1 MFEEEVEGGELWL
14 VKSLSCTYTNSTSTT
29 TRKALL
35 GERTRYVH
43 AVVASW
49 RSTAG
54 LCRGGIVASVAIQ
67 SLCSPQRLYNRLDF
81 DREVYVLGIEST
93 AHTFGV
99 GIASTKPPYIL
110 ANVRYVYM
118 PEKGGIHPR
127 EAATHHARVAPEAVS
142 EALRVAGL
150 SIEDIDAIAVA
161 LGPGLGPCLR
171 VGATIARSLA
181 TYYEKPLVP
190 VNHAVAHIEIG
201 RLATCFEDPVILY
214 VSGGNT
220 IVAAYAKGRY
230 RVFGET
236 LDIALGNLLDTFARE
251 VGLAPPYIVDGLHQV
266 DRCALEANEP
276 YELPYVVKG
285 QDVSFSG
292 LLTAALRTVKQGARL
307 PDVCLGLREVAYS
320 SVVEVTERCL
330 AHTGKREVV
339 VVGGVAASPVLR
351 EKISIMVGY
360 HNARWGAPP
369 PPLAGDNGAM
379 IAWVGLLNF
388 LSNVTISV
396 SDSVVRQ
403 RWRVD
408 DVPVPWR

>member
-1 MFEEEVEGGELWL
+1 M
-14 VKSLSCTYTNSTSTT
+14 
-29 TRKALL
+29 
-35 GERTRYVH
+35 
-43 AVVASW
+43 
-49 RSTAG
+49 
-54 LCRGGIVASVAIQ
+54 ASVAIQ
-67 SLCSPQRLYNRLDF
+67 YSCNLRRLYKHVNF
-81 DREVYVLGIEST
+81 DKEVYVLGIEST

-110 ANVRYVYM
+110 VNVRRTYV

-127 EAATHHARVAPEAVS
+127 EAATHHARVAPDIVS

-181 TYYEKPLVP
+181 AYYGKPLVP

-201 RLATCFEDPVILY
+201 RLATCFKDPVVLY

-251 VGLAPPYIVDGLHQV
+251 VGLAPPYVVEGLHQV
-266 DRCALEANEP
+266 DRCALEAREP

-292 LLTAALRTVKQGARL
+292 LLTAALRAVKKGAR
-307 PDVCLGLREVAYS
+307 PSDVCLGLREVAYS

-330 AHTGKREVV
+330 AHTGKKEVV
-339 VVGGVAASPVLR
+339 VVGGVAASPILR
-351 EKISIMVGY
+351 EKISIMVSY
-360 HNARWGAPP
+360 HNAKWGAPP
-369 PPLAGDNGAM
+369 LPLAGDNGAM

-388 LSNVTISV
+388 LSSITIAIGE
-396 SDSVVRQ
+396 SVVRQ